1 MWGRMQR
8 FTDEELNKLHDATIK
23 VLGDLGVAFREPEAL
38 EIFKAH
44 GIKVDGNVAFI
55 HENHLQKALKTVP
68 SQFTITARNPAKSV
82 TIGGNDLVIAPG
94 YGAAFMVTETGEQ
107 RKPVMED
114 YNNFCKLVQTSKHID
129 MNGCLMVE
137 PSDVPPEFSHLDMVF
152 SNIVLCDKPFLG
164 SSVSRQAARDS
175 IEMAAIAWGGR
186 DKIENNPVM
195 MPIISSLSP
204 LQYSEDMAGA
214 LIEYA
219 RHGQPALL
227 GLLVMAGATG
237 PVTLSGTLV
246 VQNAEMLSGITL
258 AQLVNPGVPVVYG
271 GTSSIA
277 DMRTGALS
285 IGAPELPM
293 IQRAQAQMARFYQ
306 LPCRGSGGLTDAHF
320 PDIQAGIESALA
332 LAMTVMSGSHFILHG
347 CGILGAYIAMSYE
360 KFLADEELCGMVRR
374 MLKEIE
380 VSDQGIDLETIR
392 EVGIGG
398 EYLTHPRTF
407 ERCRTEFFLPDLMTR
422 EDHSTWKA
430 SGKKRLDQKA
440 TDLLAKRFAAYEKPE
455 IEPEIERD
463 LSRYV
468 ARRKNE

>member
-1 MWGRMQR
+1 MWDRMRQ
-8 FTDEELNKLHDATIK
+8 FTEDELKRLHSATMQ
-23 VLGDLGVAFREPEAL
+23 VLWDVGVAFHEPEAL
-38 EIFKAH
+38 EVFKAH
-44 GIKVDGNVAFI
+44 GIKVDGNIA
-55 HENHLQKALKTVP
+55 HLDEKHVQKALETAP
-68 SQFTITARNPAKSV
+68 SQFAITARNPSKSV
-82 TIGGNDLVIAPG
+82 RIGGKDLVIAPG
-94 YGAAFMVTETGEQ
+94 YGAAFMVTDSGEQ
-107 RKPVMED
+107 RRPVMED
-114 YNNFCKLVQTSKHID
+114 YDNFCKLVQTSKYID

-137 PSDVPPEFSHLDMVF
+137 PSDVQPGLAHVDMVL

-175 IEMAAIAWGGR
+175 LELAAIAWGGK
-186 DKIENNPVM
+186 DKLQSTAVM

-204 LQYSEDMAGA
+204 LQYSDDMAGA
-214 LIEYA
+214 LLEYS
-219 RHGQPALL
+219 RHGQPVLL

-246 VQNAEMLSGITL
+246 VQNAEMLAGIAL
-258 AQLVNPGVPVVYG
+258 AQFVNPGVPVVYG

-277 DMRTGALS
+277 DMRNGALS

-293 IQRAQAQMARFYQ
+293 IQRAQAQMARFYE

-320 PDIQAGIESALA
+320 PDMQAGIESALA
-332 LAMTVMSGSHFILHG
+332 LATTVMSGSNFILHG

-374 MLKEIE
+374 MLKEID
-380 VSDQGIDLETIR
+380 VSDQGIDLETIG

-398 EYLTHPRTF
+398 EYLTHPRTL
-407 ERCRTEFFLPDLMTR
+407 ERCRTEFFLPDLMAR
-422 EDHSTWKA
+422 EDYPTWKT

-440 TDLLAKRFAAYEKPE
+440 TDLLAKRLATYEKPD
-455 IEPEIERD
+455 IEPDMERD
-463 LSRYV
+463 LRQYV

>member
-1 MWGRMQR
+1 MWDRMRR
-8 FTDEELNKLHDATIK
+8 FTDEELNRLHDATVR
-23 VLGDLGVAFREPEAL
+23 VLRDVGVAFHEPEAL
-38 EIFKAH
+38 AAFKTH
-44 GIKVDGNVAFI
+44 GIKVDGNIVHI
-55 HENHLQKALKTVP
+55 DERHLQKAVETAP
-68 SQFTITARNPAKSV
+68 SQFTITARNPARSV
-82 TIGGNDLVIAPG
+82 KIGGDGLVIAPG

-114 YNNFCKLVQTSKHID
+114 YNNFCKLVQTSTYID

-137 PSDVPPEFSHLDMVF
+137 PSDVPAELAHLDMVF

-164 SSVSRQAARDS
+164 SSVSRQAAEDS
-175 IEMAAIAWGGR
+175 LDMAAIAWGGKGEIKDR
-186 DKIENNPVM
+186 PVM

-214 LIEYA
+214 LLEYA
-219 RHGQPALL
+219 RHGQPVLL

-237 PVTLSGTLV
+237 PVTLAGTLV
-246 VQNAEMLSGITL
+246 VQNAEMLAGITL
-258 AQLVNPGVPVVYG
+258 AQLVTPGVPVIYG
-271 GTSSIA
+271 GTSSIT

-320 PDIQAGIESALA
+320 PDMQAGIESALA
-332 LAMTVMSGSHFILHG
+332 LATTVMSGSNFILHG

-374 MLKEIE
+374 MLGEID
-380 VSDQGIDLETIR
+380 VSDEGIDFETI
-392 EVGIGG
+392 EHVGIGG

-422 EDHSTWKA
+422 EDYPTWKT
-430 SGKKRLDQKA
+430 SGKRRLDQKA
-440 TDLLAKRFAAYEKPE
+440 TDRLARRLAAYKKPE
-455 IEPEIERD
+455 IDPEIERD

-468 ARRKNE
+468 ARRRNE